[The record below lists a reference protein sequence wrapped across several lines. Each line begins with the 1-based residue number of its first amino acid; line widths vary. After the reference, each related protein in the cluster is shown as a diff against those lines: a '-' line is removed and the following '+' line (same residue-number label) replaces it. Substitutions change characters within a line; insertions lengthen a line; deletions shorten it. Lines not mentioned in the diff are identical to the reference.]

1 MICSLS
7 LMVEAFFQKSDVL
20 WPSVLKSKR
29 CMHMHGHHMFVP
41 HTQTHTG
48 ALGTWAVLL
57 TGVFIRR
64 FMAWKQCL
72 VGGPPN
78 VYVCMSFL
86 YIEKK
91 SFCPEKT
98 VSIFFLRVKHLV
110 ARV

>member
-7 LMVEAFFQKSDVL
+7 LMVEASYQMSDVL

-29 CMHMHGHHMFVP
+29 CMHMCGHHMFVP

-78 VYVCMSFL
+78 VYICMSFL

-98 VSIFFLRVKHLV
+98 V
-110 ARV
+110 